1 MNRNLVEGSLM
12 NSTVKGVNDIAN
24 TIKETDKQNPTLAG
38 VVAGT
43 CLSLVGVAVGAYI
56 AKK

>member
-1 MNRNLVEGSLM
+1 MNSNLVEGSLM

-24 TIKETDKQNPTLAG
+24 TIKETDKQNSTLAG

-43 CLSLVGVAVGAYI
+43 CLSLVGVALGAYI

>member
-1 MNRNLVEGSLM
+1 MNSNLVEGSLM

-24 TIKETDKQNPTLAG
+24 TIKETDKQNSTLAG

-43 CLSLVGVAVGAYI
+43 CLSLVGVALGAY
-56 AKK
+56 KN